1 MLSVLRK
8 SGIMK
13 TFALCFF
20 AVLNFC
26 SCTVNEVL
34 PPLNTEQGF
43 SCEFVRVPG
52 RTRGIDRMLNDDPDD
67 STVLIFVYPEI
78 DFTEIKT
85 LPVYEKTDCQI
96 ISEDDIEE
104 YISEVN
110 KIGELIGARFERFI
124 YGDEYK
130 DFDEDYDKK
139 WLSFYVG
146 SERYSPDCRGI
157 FEIDSFG
164 WCFLVDESS
173 TELVFA
179 DCIERDLDKFDNRLL
194 KDVDNQAYIE
204 AVHMLDE
211 IMSQPF
217 SEDTRE
223 YLSEFFGSLENI
235 APSLFKDKYSY
246 VNCGQGL
253 GVRYSG
259 RNDCIWFS
267 SSSADLSLEKSKLLD
282 YNGFIDK
289 YSVYFYDD
297 EYGNRDYV
305 SAIFGHNDNRLMGE
319 YRIISPEEAAK
330 TLELGENEKL
340 AILYIEQDY
349 EDKTILRPVYAKY
362 TYQRDLF
369 GGPERYIDAIF

>member
-1 MLSVLRK
+1 MRVLRK
-8 SGIMK
+8 NRIIK
-13 TFALCFF
+13 IFALCFC
-20 AVLNFC
+20 AMLNFC
-26 SCTVNEVL
+26 SCAVNEAL
-34 PPLNTEQGF
+34 PPLNTEQG
-43 SCEFVRVPG
+43 SSYEFVCVPD
-52 RTRGIDRMLNDDPDD
+52 RTRTIDRMLNDNPDD
-67 STVLIFVYPEI
+67 STVLVFVYPEI

-124 YGDEYK
+124 YDDEYK
-130 DFDEDYDKK
+130 EFDEDYDKK
-139 WLSFYVG
+139 RLSFYVG
-146 SERYSPDCRGI
+146 SERYSSDCCGT
-157 FEIDSFG
+157 FEIYSFG
-164 WCFLVDESS
+164 WSLWVDKSS
-173 TELVFA
+173 AELVFA
-179 DCIERDLDKFDNRLL
+179 DCIERDLDKFDNSLL
-194 KDVDNQAYIE
+194 KDGDNQAYIE
-204 AVHMLDE
+204 AVHTLDE

-235 APSLFKDKYSY
+235 APSLFKEKYSY
-246 VNCGQGL
+246 VNCGQGS

-267 SSSADLSLEKSKLLD
+267 SSSVDLSLEKSKLLA
-282 YNGFIDK
+282 YNGFIDE
-289 YSVYFYDD
+289 YSVYFSDD

-305 SAIFGHNDNRLMGE
+305 SAIFSRNDNRLMGE

-369 GGPERYIDAIF
+369 GGPERYIDAIL

>member
-1 MLSVLRK
+1 MIK
-8 SGIMK
+8 I
-13 TFALCFF
+13 FALCFF

-26 SCTVNEVL
+26 SCTVNEAL
-34 PPLNTEQGF
+34 PPLNTEQGP
-43 SCEFVRVPG
+43 SYEFVCVPD
-52 RTRGIDRMLNDDPDD
+52 RTRTIDRMLNDDPDD
-67 STVLIFVYPEI
+67 STVLVFVYPEI

-96 ISEDDIEE
+96 ISEEDIKE

-110 KIGELIGARFERFI
+110 KIGELIGARFDRFI
-124 YGDEYK
+124 YDDEYK
-130 DFDEDYDKK
+130 EFDEDYDKK
-139 WLSFYVG
+139 RLSFYVG
-146 SERYSPDCRGI
+146 SERYSPDCRGT
-157 FEIDSFG
+157 FEIYSFG
-164 WCFLVDESS
+164 WSFWVDKSS
-173 TELVFA
+173 AELVFD
-179 DCIERDLDKFDNRLL
+179 DCIERDLDKFDNSLL
-194 KDVDNQAYIE
+194 KDEDNQVYIE
-204 AVHMLDE
+204 AVHTLDE

-223 YLSEFFGSLENI
+223 YLGKFFGSLENL
-235 APSLFKDKYSY
+235 APSLFKEKYSY
-246 VNCGQGL
+246 VTCGQGS

-267 SSSADLSLEKSKLLD
+267 SSSVDLSLEKSKLLA
-282 YNGFIDK
+282 YNGFIDE

-297 EYGNRDYV
+297 EYGNRDHV
-305 SAIFGHNDNRLMGE
+305 SAIFSHNDNRLMGE

-330 TLELGENEKL
+330 SLDLGENEKL

-369 GGPERYIDAIF
+369 GGPERYIDAIL